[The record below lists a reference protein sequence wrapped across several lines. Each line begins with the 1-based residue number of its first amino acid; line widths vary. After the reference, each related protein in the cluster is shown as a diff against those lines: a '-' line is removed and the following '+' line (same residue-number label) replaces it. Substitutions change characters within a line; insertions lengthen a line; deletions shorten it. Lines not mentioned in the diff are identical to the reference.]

1 MGSIFRK
8 GTAGLVRAGRWAGL
22 TSLLLAAA
30 GPPAAQG
37 AQDQGNASR
46 PSFSTKPSLHPAFAW
61 RVHDYA
67 IRCDRDPVSVLVR
80 APGPWRGRVGSGDYH
95 SARFVA
101 RRSLAAGR
109 GLTVTFRR
117 RGRASSHR
125 FHLRCLPSDFPRYR
139 FARRRAGGPGYFM
152 VQMNH
157 DYATIFNRHGVP
169 VWWYKAKG
177 SPIDAELLPDGTV
190 AWSPQSGQSLTGGFV
205 VRRLNGRLVRVVSA
219 VDHPTDIH
227 EFLRLPNGN
236 YLLSAQVIKRHV
248 DASAF
253 GGSSNA
259 RVIGFEIQEVT
270 PGGQLVWK
278 WDSLKHIGLDQTP
291 PGWWDTVLEGAQPG
305 QPLDIQHWNSAEVD
319 GRFLLLSFR
328 HLDAVYEI
336 NRRTG
341 RVVWKLGGTPTSK
354 SLEVLNDP
362 HASYPLDGQHDA
374 RRLSDGTVSIHDNFT
389 RSSKPPRVVRY
400 RINPRAGTAKLVQSI
415 SDPAAKRSFC
425 CGSARR
431 LPSHDW
437 LVGWG
442 GLEFVGAYSP
452 NGRRIFRLRFPGG
465 FSYRAFPVP
474 AHALT
479 ARRLRHA
486 MNVISR

>member
-8 GTAGLVRAGRWAGL
+8 GTAGSVRAGRWAGIAC
-22 TSLLLAAA
+22 LLLAAGA
-30 GPPAAQG
+30 PVAAEG
-37 AQDQGNASR
+37 AQNRGKASR
-46 PSFSTKPSLHPAFAW
+46 PSFSTVPSLRPAFAW
-61 RVHDYA
+61 RVHDYV
-67 IRCDRDPVSVLVR
+67 IRCDRDQVR
-80 APGPWRGRVGSGDYH
+80 LKLQAPGPWLGRVGSGEYRA
-95 SARFVA
+95 ARFVA
-101 RRSLAAGR
+101 RRSLAAEE

-117 RGRASSHR
+117 GGRASPHR
-125 FHLRCLPSDFPRYR
+125 FHVRCLPSDFPRYR

-152 VQMNH
+152 VQMNN

-169 VWWYKAKG
+169 VWWYKATG
-177 SPIDAELLPDGTV
+177 SPINAELLGDGTV
-190 AWSPQSGQSLTGGFV
+190 AWSPQSGQSLTGGFE
-205 VRRLNGRLVRVVSA
+205 VRRLNGRLVRVVGA
-219 VDHPTDIH
+219 VGHPTDIH
-227 EFLRLPNGN
+227 ELLRLPNGN
-236 YLLSAQVIKRHV
+236 YLLSAQVTKRHV

-259 RVIGFEIQEVT
+259 KVIGFEIQEVT

-278 WDSLKHIGLDQTP
+278 WDSLKHIGLDETP
-291 PGWWDTVLEGAQPG
+291 PGWWDTALENAEPG
-305 QPLDIQHWNSAEVD
+305 QPLDIQHWNSVEVD

-336 NRRTG
+336 SRSTG
-341 RVVWKLGGTPTSK
+341 GVVWKLGGTPTAK
-354 SLEVLNDP
+354 SLEVMNDP
-362 HASYPLDGQHDA
+362 HGSYPLDGQHDA
-374 RRLSDGTVSIHDNFT
+374 RRESDGTITIHDNFT
-389 RSSKPPRVVRY
+389 RLRKPPRAVRY
-400 RINPRAGTAKLVQSI
+400 RVDPHAGTAKLVQSI
-415 SDPAAKRSFC
+415 RDPSARGSFC

-431 LPSHDW
+431 LPSRDW

-442 GLEFVGAYSP
+442 GLEFVGAYTP

-474 AHALT
+474 AHGLT